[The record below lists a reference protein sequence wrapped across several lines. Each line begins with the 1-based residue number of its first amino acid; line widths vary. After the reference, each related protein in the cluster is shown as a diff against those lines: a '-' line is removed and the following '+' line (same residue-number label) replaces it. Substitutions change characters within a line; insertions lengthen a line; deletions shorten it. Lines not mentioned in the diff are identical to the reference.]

1 VKSNLTEL
9 DVKLKKNG
17 AKLINKIPIIKNR
30 MYLGY
35 HETFYHLAKLTI
47 AGPFLD
53 SAASNQKLELD

>member
-1 VKSNLTEL
+1 MKHNLTEL

-35 HETFYHLAKLTI
+35 HETFYHFSKLTI

-53 SAASNQKLELD
+53 SASSNQKL